1 MVHYAYAHWRGKR
14 EVYRFIMVAA
24 NPETIDEWWRKA
36 ASKEENHVKRITPDF
51 YTYDI
56 PSGLAWDL
64 VPQIDERIIWTNV
77 CDWLSANMTTV
88 SQPQRADVVSG
99 GAYAIPFIHTTS
111 NAMIA
116 NETKRYYIRSKS
128 RPDFYWM
135 AGNKDNG
142 MDHIRSSNQGRTRFI
157 LNIEDDHEAD
167 KKGTVIIGSDFITIT
182 AVGTNGYKH
191 VGVNGT
197 GALLL
202 QAHSERMV
210 YKDLKNRFLAQ
221 GWSSDY
227 NDGASVTEVDGY
239 GEEWELV
246 Q

>member
-14 EVYRFIMVAA
+14 EVFRFIMVAA

-36 ASKEENHVKRITPDF
+36 ASKEENHAKRITPDF

-56 PSGLAWDL
+56 PTGLAWDL

-99 GAYAIPFIHTTS
+99 GAY
-111 NAMIA
+111 
-116 NETKRYYIRSKS
+116 YIRSKS
-128 RPDFYWM
+128 RPDFYWV
-135 AGNKDNG
+135 AGSKDNEK
-142 MDHIRSSNQGRTRFI
+142 DRIRSSNQGRTRFI
-157 LNIEDDHEAD
+157 FNIEDDHEAD

-191 VGVNGT
+191 VGVNDT

>member
-1 MVHYAYAHWRGKR
+1 MSD
-14 EVYRFIMVAA
+14 
-24 NPETIDEWWRKA
+24 P
-36 ASKEENHVKRITPDF
+36 
-51 YTYDI
+51 
-56 PSGLAWDL
+56 
-64 VPQIDERIIWTNV
+64 
-77 CDWLSANMTTV
+77 
-88 SQPQRADVVSG
+88 
-99 GAYAIPFIHTTS
+99 
-111 NAMIA
+111 AMA

-128 RPDFYWM
+128 RPDFYWV
-135 AGNKDNG
+135 ASGKSNEK
-142 MDHIRSSNQGRTRFI
+142 DHICLSNQGRTRFI
-157 LNIEDDHEAD
+157 FNIEDDRETD
-167 KKGTVIIGSDFITIT
+167 KRGTVIIGSDFITIT
-182 AVGTNGYKH
+182 AVDSKH
-191 VGVNGT
+191 VGVSDT